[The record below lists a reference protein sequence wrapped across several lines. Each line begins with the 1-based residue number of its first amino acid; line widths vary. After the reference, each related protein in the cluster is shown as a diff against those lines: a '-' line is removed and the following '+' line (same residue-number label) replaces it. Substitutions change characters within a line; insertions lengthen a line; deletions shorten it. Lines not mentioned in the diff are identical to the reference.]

1 MTFSVGSC
9 TKKLKSYAFEN
20 KIKFPK
26 KVYCYSDSGLN
37 TTLRLKY
44 VSICTGMVLELLLI
58 VRNLKLL
65 LLYNVTQNIDFKVT
79 SKASIELLN
88 FQINDFGGGWAK
100 TGQIISVLFP
110 WATP

>member
-1 MTFSVGSC
+1 MEAVQKNLRITH
-9 TKKLKSYAFEN
+9 LKSSQRFQ
-20 KIKFPK
+20 K

-58 VRNLKLL
+58 VRNLKVLL
-65 LLYNVTQNIDFKVT
+65 LFNVTQNIDFQVT